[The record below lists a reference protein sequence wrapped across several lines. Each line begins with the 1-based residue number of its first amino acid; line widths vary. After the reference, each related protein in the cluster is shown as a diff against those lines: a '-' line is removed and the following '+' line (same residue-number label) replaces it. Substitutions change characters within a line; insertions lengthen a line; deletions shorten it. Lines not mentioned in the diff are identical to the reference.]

1 MKIIDAIWEQR
12 NLGVKTYE
20 ITIES
25 EDDLLTFADSIK
37 ELDGQYLVV
46 KASTDLRGVTDTVQN
61 LGFKFIEDMIHVEHD
76 LREVSRNRILQRLYE
91 ETTFR
96 KMNEQDIQQMYEEI
110 QDGMFENDR
119 ISNDAF
125 FGKKKAA
132 ERYMNWIKDLID
144 KGAFPYVIRYR
155 EDNTGFVIL
164 QTADGKIYHSVLG
177 GGYKKYRKSG
187 MGIIQ
192 KEQEIVKS
200 LGGKKV
206 ITSVSS
212 NNANQL
218 KALILN
224 GYMPYGVD
232 HIFVKHVG

>member
-20 ITIES
+20 ITIEA
-25 EDDLLTFADSIK
+25 EDDLLTFADEIN
-37 ELDGQYLVV
+37 ELDGQYLVA
-46 KASTDLRGVTDTVQN
+46 KMSTEIRGAVDVVQN
-61 LGFKFIEDMIHVEHD
+61 SGFRYIEDMIHVEHD
-76 LREVSRNRILQRLYE
+76 LRDVCRNRILQRLYD

-96 KMNEQDIQQMYEEI
+96 RMTENDIRQMYEEI
-110 QDGMFENDR
+110 HDGMFENDR
-119 ISNDAF
+119 ISNDVI
-125 FGKKKAA
+125 FGKEKAA
-132 ERYMNWIKDLID
+132 ERYINWIEDLIE

-164 QTADGKIYHSVLG
+164 QTDDAKIYHSVLG

-192 KEQEIVKS
+192 KEQEIVKL